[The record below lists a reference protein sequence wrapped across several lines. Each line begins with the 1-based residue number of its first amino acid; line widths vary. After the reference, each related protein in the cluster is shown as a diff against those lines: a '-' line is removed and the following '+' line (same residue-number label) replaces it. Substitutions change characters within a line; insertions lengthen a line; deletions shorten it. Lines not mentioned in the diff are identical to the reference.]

1 MVCSLLLLLRY
12 VCSSSNAL
20 SLLKG
25 LLTRDPAQR
34 LGGGPDGAAAIKRH
48 PFFRGLSW
56 SALEA
61 RQLESKFKPGV
72 KCSLVSA
79 CANHLALVL
88 CRMLRPGVYVGV
100 GGCRDS
106 GWLVSH
112 VKPGVKCSLVSV
124 FGLRT
129 WLGWV
134 RLLCCNCFAHCC
146 PWSAQGVV
154 CLLRV

>member
-1 MVCSLLLLLRY
+1 MVVQQQITGAKPKFPKFL
-12 VCSSSNAL
+12 SSNAL

-72 KCSLVSA
+72 KCSLARQLESKF
-79 CANHLALVL
+79 
-88 CRMLRPGVYVGV
+88 
-100 GGCRDS
+100 
-106 GWLVSH
+106 
-112 VKPGVKCSLVSV
+112 KPGVKCSLSV
-124 FGLRT
+124 ENFDKIWTEQRPVDSPCGT
-129 WLGWV
+129 PTDPAYAGAFEGFTYVAPSFMASSMEAWG
-134 RLLCCNCFAHCC
+134 AAKA
-146 PWSAQGVV
+146 AQQQQQQQQ
-154 CLLRV
+154 